1 MNIILSIKPKWAE
14 LIYSGK
20 KTIEWRKSWP
30 KYEKFEFIHVG
41 KVFLYETAPVKMI
54 TGFFEL
60 NGCRELI
67 IREESFEYRYKDIH
81 PDAKEIIAAGCVPLE
96 DLKKYQGKNF
106 SLFGW
111 RIKNPTKFCN
121 HRLRQ
126 KAPPGRL
133 QGLDRLGHGA
143 AVLRHGGGHP
153 GRRGQGGGPAPGA
166 QVL

>member
-30 KYEKFEFIHVG
+30 KYEQFEFYHVG

-54 TGFFEL
+54 TGYFEL

-67 IREESFEYRYKDIH
+67 IRDDLEKKYKDIH
-81 PDAKEIIAAGCVPLE
+81 PDAKEVIAAGCVPLE

-111 RIKNPTKFCN
+111 RIKNPTKFEEPLPLSYVDLKRPPQSWCYD
-121 HRLRQ
+121 RLN
-126 KAPPGRL
+126 AST
-133 QGLDRLGHGA
+133 GLD
-143 AVLRHGGGHP
+143 P
-153 GRRGQGGGPAPGA
+153 IPNI
-166 QVL
+166 

>member
-30 KYEKFEFIHVG
+30 KYNMFEFQKIE

-67 IREESFEYRYKDIH
+67 IRDDLEHKYKDIH
-81 PDAKEIIAAGCVPLE
+81 PDAKELISAGCVPLE
-96 DLKKYQGKNF
+96 DLKKYQGKRY
-106 SLFGW
+106 SIFGW
-111 RIKNPTKFCN
+111 RIKNPTKFDEPFLLSYVDLK
-121 HRLRQ
+121 R
-126 KAPPGRL
+126 PP
-133 QGLDRLGHGA
+133 QSWCYYDK
-143 AVLRHGGGHP
+143 P
-153 GRRGQGGGPAPGA
+153 F
-166 QVL
+166 

>member
-1 MNIILSIKPKWAE
+1 MDIILSIKPKWAE

-30 KYEKFEFIHVG
+30 KYEKFEFQHVG
-41 KVFLYETAPVKMI
+41 KVLLYETAPVKMI

-96 DLKKYQGKNF
+96 DLKKYKGKNY

-111 RIKNPTKFCN
+111 RIKNPTKFYKPWGLQYAGLK
-121 HRLRQ
+121 R
-126 KAPPGRL
+126 PPQSWCYVNDDCCEFVDKDGFL
-133 QGLDRLGHGA
+133 
-143 AVLRHGGGHP
+143 P
-153 GRRGQGGGPAPGA
+153 F
-166 QVL
+166 

>member
-111 RIKNPTKFCN
+111 RIKNPTKFCKPCGIQSAGIK
-121 HRLRQ
+121 R
-126 KAPPGRL
+126 PPQSWCYLKDNSFEFIDLYER
-133 QGLDRLGHGA
+133 
-143 AVLRHGGGHP
+143 
-153 GRRGQGGGPAPGA
+153 
-166 QVL
+166 